1 MLFIYTHFIKSRFTH
16 CGYPGVNILS
26 PLNVY
31 HFTLLVEVLFH
42 LGKWAKSRFVL
53 NLTMSRFPFTFYRN
67 LTKFIF
73 SNGRDAISDPEGH
86 NEVASHDMVYRHPKL
101 NWLYFR
107 LTLGKRHSCLT
118 QLSSRSFVPFMRT
131 NMFIGADINR

>member
-1 MLFIYTHFIKSRFTH
+1 MLFTHMHFMKSLVTH
-16 CGYPGVNILS
+16 CGYPGVNIF
-26 PLNVY
+26 VTFKCY

-86 NEVASHDMVYRHPKL
+86 NEVASHDIVSRHTKL
-101 NWLYFR
+101 N
-107 LTLGKRHSCLT
+107 
-118 QLSSRSFVPFMRT
+118 
-131 NMFIGADINR
+131 